1 MLLTGLVEQLVD
13 QTLLAEQRSTSADAD
28 PLVVR
33 MQLENDRR
41 AALAGSV
48 AEERFGGP
56 VDETEVTAA
65 YDAAVA
71 EFEPQPEF
79 NASHILVESEER
91 AKELKTEIDGG
102 GDFAAL
108 ASENSSDGSAANGGE
123 LGWFS
128 LGQMVPEFEGAVQE
142 LEVGGVSDP
151 VQSQFGWHLILL
163 NGKRDSATPPL
174 DEMRPALENEV
185 RQTALQAALQ
195 EIRATATIEM
205 PEADIPAEAIRNT
218 GLLTD

>member
-1 MLLTGLVEQLVD
+1 MAKDKKKAKGDKAARKVAKKSAVEKPM
-13 QTLLAEQRSTSADAD
+13 
-28 PLVVR
+28 PLVSPLAPPGGFPDLPPIAGVR
-33 MQLENDRR
+33 F
-41 AALAGSV
+41 AAAEAGVRYRGRLDVMLA
-48 AEERFGGP
+48 
-56 VDETEVTAA
+56 
-65 YDAAVA
+65 
-71 EFEPQPEF
+71 
-79 NASHILVESEER
+79 
-91 AKELKTEIDGG
+91 EIDGG

-123 LGWFS
+123 LGWFT

-163 NGKRDSATPPL
+163 NGKRDSAPPPL

-185 RQTALQAALQ
+185 RQKALQAALQ

-218 GLLTD
+218 ELLTD